1 MAKRVNEPIYKKFIT
16 QPIKRFNETNH
27 AFSRGDRREVP
38 GHHEISDE
46 SLKKQFNNIDGYT
59 QEDRAL
65 FLAARTINY
74 ICRRVTLSRKVPEIL
89 EVGHKPRDSKGVQIP
104 PENMLVSN
112 PAEMSKKIKEVAKW
126 LGADLIGITKMD
138 LNWFYSHWGTHTV
151 ERYGVHEEGIP
162 IEVPE
167 EYKWAI
173 VMAIE
178 MDYENLKRSPANC
191 ATTDLAYSHMAIV
204 SSSLAEFIRELGY
217 KATPLGNEMALSI
230 PMAVDAGLG
239 ELGRNGLLITEKFGP
254 RVRICKVITSLP
266 LATDKPIDL
275 GLQAFC
281 EACRRCADTCPGRA
295 VKDGERTDKPWNI
308 SNNEGILKWPVDGEK
323 CLDWWAKNGSW
334 CAACIRVCPWNK
346 PNRGWL
352 LWLHKLVRWT
362 ISQTSIFNLLF
373 MKGDELCGYGKQH
386 IKPFPQIGKS

>member
-1 MAKRVNEPIYKKFIT
+1 VAKQVDESTYKRFIT

-89 EVGHKPRDSKGVQIP
+89 EVGHKPRDARGVQIP
-104 PENMLVSN
+104 PEKMLVSS

-217 KATPLGNEMALSI
+217 KATPLGNEMALSK

-266 LATDKPIDL
+266 LVPDKPIDL

-281 EACRRCADTCPGRA
+281 ETRRRCVFARGTQSKT
-295 VKDGERTDKPWNI
+295 VKGQI
-308 SNNEGILKWPVDGEK
+308 SHGIYL
-323 CLDWWAKNGSW
+323 
-334 CAACIRVCPWNK
+334 
-346 PNRGWL
+346 
-352 LWLHKLVRWT
+352 T
-362 ISQTSIFNLLF
+362 
-373 MKGDELCGYGKQH
+373 MKE
-386 IKPFPQIGKS
+386 F